1 MANEEALRQK
11 YASRARTRIPRFT
24 MQLALFQSAFEQYTA
39 AVTKDR
45 KMRGVVKAKLEQ
57 DWQTLEPEAVQR
69 DLGFIAGALWAKG
82 WLDLA
87 QYEAAAQKDGSHQ
100 PYLYVYELHTR
111 TFGTGW
117 AYEKFMLDYGEGL
130 EKVRGDEAYDF
141 LETEFSRRIELKS
154 SRLGQR
160 GNYIFEQIRPDYF
173 DVCVCLGCSPE
184 AVEYWVF
191 GPDEIRPYL
200 SSQHRDSTTFQL
212 HITEGNRAQFD
223 KFHCLPK
230 DLRSVCLC
238 QLGR

>member
-1 MANEEALRQK
+1 MADEQTLRKK
-11 YASRARTRIPRFT
+11 YLPRARPRAPRPT
-24 MQLALFQSAFEQYTA
+24 AQVTLFRSVLGQHAAEMAQAKKMSSA
-39 AVTKDR
+39 VKTK
-45 KMRGVVKAKLEQ
+45 VEQ
-57 DWQTLEPEAVQR
+57 DWEALQPDVVHR
-69 DLGFIAGALWAKG
+69 DLGFIAGALWARG

-87 QYEAAAQKDGSHQ
+87 QYEAAVQQDGNCQ

-117 AYEKFMLDYGEGL
+117 AYEKFVSDFEEGL

-141 LETEFSRRIELKS
+141 RDTETDKRIELKS
-154 SRLGQR
+154 SRLGKR

-191 GPDEIRPYL
+191 TPDEIRPFL

-212 HITEGNRAQFD
+212 HITESNRAQFD
-223 KFHCLPK
+223 RFRCLPRE
-230 DLRSVCLC
+230 LRRVC
-238 QLGR
+238 RRKMKR